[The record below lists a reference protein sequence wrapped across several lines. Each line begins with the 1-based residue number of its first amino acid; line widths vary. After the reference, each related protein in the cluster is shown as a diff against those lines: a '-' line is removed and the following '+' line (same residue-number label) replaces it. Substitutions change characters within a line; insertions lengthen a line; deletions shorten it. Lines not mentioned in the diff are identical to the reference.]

1 MQTQR
6 TTGAVTCVWRPLCL
20 SAASNAQERSGRAT
34 PEATHER
41 AATHETGLRCVL
53 HRYNRRVSPDRMVS
67 SVSLAVVVPVV
78 LALCGVAVLL
88 IVVGPSRRIRAERRL
103 DPDTEAALLLGEDP
117 DDLSSD
123 DESRESLRD
132 SRRHR

>member
-1 MQTQR
+1 
-6 TTGAVTCVWRPLCL
+6 
-20 SAASNAQERSGRAT
+20 
-34 PEATHER
+34 
-41 AATHETGLRCVL
+41 
-53 HRYNRRVSPDRMVS
+53 MVP

-78 LALCGVAVLL
+78 LALCGVTVLL

-117 DDLSSD
+117 DELSDGETTRDARDS
-123 DESRESLRD
+123 D